1 MAFEFEN
8 RPYEF
13 VDMESGDR
21 IKLQPQQIKEEYVN
35 RMKEFQQK
43 VENKCHQYQVDRVA
57 VDLSEPVEQVLY
69 SFLLKRNK
77 LM

>member
-1 MAFEFEN
+1 
-8 RPYEF
+8 
-13 VDMESGDR
+13 MESGER
-21 IKLQPQQIKEEYVN
+21 VKLQPQQIKEEYIS
-35 RMKEFQQK
+35 RMSAFQTE

-77 LM
+77 LL